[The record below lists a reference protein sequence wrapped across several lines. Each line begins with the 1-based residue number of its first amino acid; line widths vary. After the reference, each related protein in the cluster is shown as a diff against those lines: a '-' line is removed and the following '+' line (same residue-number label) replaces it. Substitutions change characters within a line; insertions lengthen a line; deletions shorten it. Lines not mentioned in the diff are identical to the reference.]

1 MSKFK
6 RQITE
11 WIGNKWTF
19 IIVYSI
25 CVLVATIQSY
35 VADQG
40 PDVGNGKTYTA
51 YNNYL
56 IFKHSHHH
64 LVADQD
70 LYVHYPD
77 EYFDLYKYTPTFA
90 AFFGI
95 FAFLPDFIG
104 LLGWNLLNAL
114 VLLFAV
120 YSLPRFSLK
129 EKGLILLVVTI
140 EMVTSIQNE
149 QSNALMVGLLLFMV
163 SFLERGKYGWA
174 TVVVMF
180 SIYIK
185 LFSVISLVLFLFYP
199 KKMKLA
205 GYSVLWFL
213 VLFLVPLLFIHFS
226 QYTFLGQ
233 SFMRMLDSDHSSSL
247 GYSVMGISN
256 SWFGLE
262 LSKLGLVLVGF
273 VLFLVPFVKFKAYN
287 YQRFRLLA
295 LASLLVWIVI
305 FNHKAESPTFI
316 ISLVGIAIW
325 FMLSSKGR
333 FEIGM
338 LIFALILTSLSSTDL
353 FPPFVRNE
361 FIKPYAMKALP
372 SVLVWVLLLREM
384 LRFNPK
390 FEQNKAHPESGS

>member
-6 RQITE
+6 KRITE

-40 PDVGNGKTYTA
+40 PNVGNGKTYTA

-64 LVADQD
+64 LVSDQD

-114 VLLFAV
+114 ILLFAV
-120 YSLPRFSLK
+120 YALPRFSVK
-129 EKGLILLVVTI
+129 EKGLILLFVTI

-185 LFSVISLVLFLFYP
+185 LFSVVSLVLFLFYP

-205 GYSVLWFL
+205 GYSFLWLL
-213 VLFLVPLLFIHFS
+213 VLFLVPLLFISLS

-247 GYSVMGISN
+247 GYSVMGISS

-262 LSKLGLVLVGF
+262 LSKLGLVVVGF
-273 VLFLVPFVKFKAYN
+273 VLFLVPFLKFKAYSSE
-287 YQRFRLLA
+287 RFRLLA

-325 FMLSSKGR
+325 FMLSNKGR

-338 LIFALILTSLSSTDL
+338 LFFALILTSLSSTDL

-384 LRFNPK
+384 LLFNPK
-390 FEQNKAHPESGS
+390 IEQNEVKPDAR